1 MISSITSGASA
12 LDLATL
18 QRLSSNGT
26 SSTNT
31 DETARSGR
39 TGGHRPPGPPPEAI
53 ESAAK
58 ALDMSE
64 SDVRDALAG
73 GSTLEDLAT
82 SKGVSKDDLLAAV
95 TDGLA
100 AGAAKHGR
108 QLSADQITEFA
119 THLINGTQ
127 PPPPTGGAAG
137 GADSDLTASGL
148 RGVDTGAGRTR
159 GHHGP
164 PPGPPPEVTQSVA
177 ELLGTSESD
186 LLEQLQSG
194 TSLKDIAAA
203 AGVSETDLTSTVT
216 SALASSAPDGVTPTD
231 DELATFANRIINS
244 TAVRPSDDDTSAAG
258 GATAT
263 AGAQRAYQAFTAE
276 QLLASLSTGQL
287 ADLAA

>member
-18 QRLSSNGT
+18 QRLSSTAT

-119 THLINGTQ
+119 THLIDGTQ

-148 RGVDTGAGRTR
+148 RGVDTGAGHTR

-164 PPGPPPEVTQSVA
+164 PPG
-177 ELLGTSESD
+177 TSIED
-186 LLEQLQSG
+186 
-194 TSLKDIAAA
+194 DN
-203 AGVSETDLTSTVT
+203 TSTT
-216 SALASSAPDGVTPTD
+216 GAS
-231 DELATFANRIINS
+231 
-244 TAVRPSDDDTSAAG
+244 
-258 GATAT
+258 AT